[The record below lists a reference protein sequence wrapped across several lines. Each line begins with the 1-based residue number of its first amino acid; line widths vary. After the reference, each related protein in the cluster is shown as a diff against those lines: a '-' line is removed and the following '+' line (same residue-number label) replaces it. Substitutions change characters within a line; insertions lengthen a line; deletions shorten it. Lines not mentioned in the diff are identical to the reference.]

1 MTSLEEIK
9 RHIDG
14 HGFGSAIVDD
24 HVVID
29 VVWTRKT
36 LNDGERKR
44 ETAERVYS
52 IEEACAVIG
61 CRCGAPA

>member
-1 MTSLEEIK
+1 MNSLKEIK
-9 RHIDG
+9 RHVDG
-14 HGFGSAIVDD
+14 HGFGSVIVED

-44 ETAERVYS
+44 EMTERVYS
-52 IEEACAVIG
+52 LEEACAVIG
-61 CRCGAPA
+61 CRCGPAA